1 MRWWRRKSRQSKEFF
16 LRPNNSLRSLY
27 LVLWSVIGKEYI
39 QNKQKECDRIHRLW
53 LPWLRGLKLV
63 LIVQIYIQI
72 WRKVYFKLTMAMHGL
87 LLQLLI
93 IRSKKYENKKVKI
106 RKIELHLTR
115 FISKYVGFWGYRKWF
130 RKRNFGIFLHCLDGS
145 LRSVWSRGPIIAGN
159 GLETWQS
166 FSLYV
171 LLTILGVDF
180 IESVRDNS

>member
-1 MRWWRRKSRQSKEFF
+1 
-16 LRPNNSLRSLY
+16 
-27 LVLWSVIGKEYI
+27 
-39 QNKQKECDRIHRLW
+39 
-53 LPWLRGLKLV
+53 
-63 LIVQIYIQI
+63 
-72 WRKVYFKLTMAMHGL
+72 MHGL

-180 IESVRDNS
+180 IESVRDNSQPPGWLEVLDTFIKCLDSLLIDWLLIPYKTWQIQKVILCAHTTNQ